1 MAPKMDPGR
10 PSLFTAIHILDAVE
24 PRAALQLQYIPVFS
38 FYLRIQIPYRKQLNS
53 HSVTF
58 AFTWSMADSA
68 SSSARRLLALQ
79 RHVSPSSV
87 TMAAYRSPVTSHV
100 LDTSLGRPAAN
111 LRIELQSLDDDGVW
125 RTLAVGF
132 TNADGRV
139 ASHLVPEG
147 TIFCAGTYRVLF
159 DTKSYFEAQGISE
172 YFYPDVTIAFLVKD
186 PTQHFHVPLLI
197 NPFGFSTY
205 RGS

>member
-1 MAPKMDPGR
+1 MG
-10 PSLFTAIHILDAVE
+10 
-24 PRAALQLQYIPVFS
+24 
-38 FYLRIQIPYRKQLNS
+38 
-53 HSVTF
+53 
-58 AFTWSMADSA
+58 DSS

-79 RHVSPSSV
+79 RHISPSV

-100 LDTSLGRPAAN
+100 LDTSLGRPAAD
-111 LRIELQSLDDDGVW
+111 LRVELQSQEDGVW
-125 RTLAVGF
+125 HSLAVGF

-147 TIFCAGTYRVLF
+147 TVFGAGTYRVLF